1 MHDLLQEL
9 GRDIVHCEN
18 PKEAGYRSR
27 LWDHEDIF
35 HVLKENTVSRSC
47 KILYFL
53 VVYIY
58 GYQIRFC

>member
-9 GRDIVHCEN
+9 GRDIVRCEN
-18 PKEAGYRSR
+18 PEEAGDRSR

-58 GYQIRFC
+58 DYQIRFC